1 MARKKYMGKG
11 PKEAPIP
18 PLSKEEKKKMPEGMV
33 PLQPWDPKKKTPWIE
48 IPTWPKGKRAKP
60 TPLASGGI
68 AAGMRRFNR
77 GGKV

>member
-1 MARKKYMGKG
+1 
-11 PKEAPIP
+11 
-18 PLSKEEKKKMPEGMV
+18 MPEGMV